1 MSDHRL
7 LVPLLAGL
15 ATFLAIGLMFL
26 YIQVQR
32 AEMVARRL
40 RSIKAG
46 RARGGPSSRR
56 IIGLL
61 NGIAALGQALTRAR
75 LVPKKTLHE
84 AQMLLAGANLRG
96 EMAVAAFVGGKV
108 LLLVGLPIIGWL
120 LAGLLK
126 QTGYVQMIAAAAG
139 AVLALVAPDMVLGR
153 RRRHRLTAI
162 DRGLPDALD
171 LLVICVDAGLA
182 FEPALDR
189 VTRELAA
196 VHTEIA
202 EEFAVTANE
211 LRIASDRRSVLLDMG
226 ARLDVEFLRRLA
238 STLIQSMQIG
248 APLSQA
254 LRLLAQELRQEQMI
268 RFEARAA
275 RLPVMLTLPMVAFI
289 MPTVLLIVVG
299 PAVVQLLRM
308 P

>member
-1 MSDHRL
+1 
-7 LVPLLAGL
+7 
-15 ATFLAIGLMFL
+15 
-26 YIQVQR
+26 
-32 AEMVARRL
+32 
-40 RSIKAG
+40 
-46 RARGGPSSRR
+46 
-56 IIGLL
+56 
-61 NGIAALGQALTRAR
+61 
-75 LVPKKTLHE
+75 
-84 AQMLLAGANLRG
+84 MLLAGANLRG